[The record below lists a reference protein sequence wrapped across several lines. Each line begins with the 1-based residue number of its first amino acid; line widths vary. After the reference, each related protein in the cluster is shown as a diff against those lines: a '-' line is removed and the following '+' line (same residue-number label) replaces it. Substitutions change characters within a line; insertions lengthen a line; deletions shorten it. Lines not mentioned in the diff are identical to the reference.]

1 MSLNLIVNRK
11 SNGTLRHAIYYSSK
25 SREVPLSTRFAI
37 KSAEPKATREGY
49 GDGLLEA
56 GAKYSQLVVLT
67 ADLEE
72 STKVEKFKEKFPDR
86 FLDVGVAEQNLVTVA
101 SGLAAVGKIPF
112 VSSFA
117 MFSPGRNWEQIRT
130 TICYNNRNVKIIGS
144 HVGASAGKDGA
155 THQAFEDIA
164 LMRVLPNM
172 TVVAPMDYEQ
182 TKKAT
187 LALAQWKGPA
197 YLRFARHK
205 TPQITSAQ
213 TPFEIGKAQVLKD
226 GKDIAIIA
234 CGPLVCNCLEAA
246 NLLEAKKIK
255 VMVINCHTIKPLDE
269 KTILMAAKK
278 CKKIITVE
286 EHQIAGG
293 LGGAVAEYLSTVCP
307 VPITRLGFKDHYG
320 ESGEP
325 EEILKKAGLSTEQIV
340 KEIMRVR

>member
-1 MSLNLIVNRK
+1 MTLNLK
-11 SNGTLRHAIYYSSK
+11 
-25 SREVPLSTRFAI
+25 P
-37 KSAEPKATREGY
+37 AEPKATRQGY

-56 GAKYSQLVVLT
+56 GAKNQNIVVLT

-72 STKVEKFKEKFPDR
+72 STKVSSFKEKFPER

-112 VSSFA
+112 ASSFGI
-117 MFSPGRNWEQIRT
+117 FSPGRNWEQIRT
-130 TICYNNRNVKIIGS
+130 TICYNNQNVKIIGS
-144 HVGASAGKDGA
+144 HTGVSAGKDGA
-155 THQAFEDIA
+155 THQVLEDIA

-172 TVVAPMDYEQ
+172 TVVVPMDYEQ

-213 TPFEIGKAQVLKD
+213 TPFEIGKAQVLKE
-226 GKDIAIIA
+226 GKDVAIIA
-234 CGPLVCNCLEAA
+234 CGPIVCNCLEAA
-246 NLLEAKKIK
+246 NLLETKKIK
-255 VMVINCHTIKPLDE
+255 TMVINCHTIKPLDE

-278 CKKIITVE
+278 CKRVVTVE
-286 EHQIAGG
+286 EHQIVGG
-293 LGGAVAEYLSTVCP
+293 LGGAVAEYLSTVFP
-307 VPITRLGFKDHYG
+307 VPITRLGFKDHFG

-340 KEIMRVR
+340 KEVLKMKRG